1 MKSSGLNLCFC
12 NDFIKSLSY
21 QIFLLGTWSV
31 NLHELQVPKQI
42 MNDSLRHVVLDCRY
56 SLNHTEKDGMILK
69 WYLNGVTIYQWIPP
83 ARPQVSIEKQLN
95 SVQLLTI
102 DEHLKQNI

>member
-1 MKSSGLNLCFC
+1 MRAFC
-12 NDFIKSLSY
+12 IDFIRSLSD
-21 QIFLLGTWSV
+21 QLFLLGTWSV

-83 ARPQVSIEKQLN
+83 ARPQVSIKN
-95 SVQLLTI
+95 SCIQFTC
-102 DEHLKQNI
+102 

>member
-1 MKSSGLNLCFC
+1 
-12 NDFIKSLSY
+12 
-21 QIFLLGTWSV
+21 
-31 NLHELQVPKQI
+31 

-83 ARPQVSIEKQLN
+83 ARPQVRIEKQLS
-95 SVQLLTI
+95 SVQFLTI
-102 DEHLKQNI
+102 LVVFTN